1 MTHLQCYY
9 TASED
14 ATEAT
19 IKVHESIEDVNRV
32 VKVKAS
38 STAEALVD
46 SMKLHAYPRVIGMHQ
61 DVSSTFIF
69 TDERPGY
76 RNHIIL
82 VLDDEESEAS
92 QRILRN
98 ARATA
103 DTIPGAAI
111 FMYMDASRLSD
122 FQKDI
127 LKQIKVEPEEA
138 PIAAAVITKETA
150 IEFFINSDGNL
161 HDEMLYQWVGAVL
174 GGSVKPTDKKSFDSD
189 GDEMEDGDQ

>member
-1 MTHLQCYY
+1 VNHLKCYY
-9 TASED
+9 TTSED

-19 IKVHESIEDVNRV
+19 VKVHESLEDVDSV
-32 VKVKAS
+32 VKVKTS

-46 SMKLHAYPRVIGMHQ
+46 SMKLHAYPLVIGMHQ
-61 DVSSTFIF
+61 EVSSTFIF

-92 QRILRN
+92 QRILAN
-98 ARATA
+98 ARATVGSV
-103 DTIPGAAI
+103 PGAAI
-111 FMYMDASRLSD
+111 FMYMDASRLTE
-122 FQKDI
+122 FQRDI
-127 LKQIKVEPEEA
+127 LKQIKIEPEEA

-150 IEFFINSDGNL
+150 IEFYINSDGNL

-189 GDEMEDGDQ
+189 GEEMEDGDE